1 MGRVFAV
8 GLTVVSLASS
18 GAMAGMIYDVP
29 VTFDP
34 SVSSASLNLGVY
46 AGGSVSYSV
55 QGYAWNW
62 VQGKFVPNGDPIA
75 GSWNPHADWGTH
87 RQISNPG
94 GNAKLEFDVP
104 TLANDKLE
112 DLYVDIKGN
121 ADWSVNES
129 WSGSL
134 AVIPGVFE
142 IGFDLS
148 GSAGIDA
155 LYWQMTPGQPAN
167 GIIDPDGSVGGLLSG
182 SIGANFK
189 VKLGALPWMSVWNP
203 SYSLDLPIGIDAQ
216 LTGALN
222 LTDLNPDVGVNVN
235 ASLPSWSPA
244 SFSEGNSWSGS
255 TYIAPFVP
263 YYTINVS
270 WGIGAGVEI
279 ETPRVELN
287 GPIEN
292 IIPEPISL
300 AVFGL
305 GGGMLTLL
313 RRRSR

>member
-1 MGRVFAV
+1 MFRVLV
-8 GLTVVSLASS
+8 LGLTVVVLASS

-34 SVSSASLNLGVY
+34 NISTASVNLGVY
-46 AGGSVSYSV
+46 AGGSVSYSI
-55 QGYAWNW
+55 QGYTWDVW
-62 VQGKFVPNGDPIA
+62 HFVPNGDPIA

-87 RQISNPG
+87 QQISNPG

-104 TLANDKLE
+104 TLANDKIE

-121 ADWSVNES
+121 ADWTVDES

-134 AVIPGVFE
+134 AIIPGVFE
-142 IGFDLS
+142 IGLDLS

-155 LYWQMTPGQPAN
+155 LYWQMTGGQPAN
-167 GIIDPDGSVGGLLSG
+167 GVINPDGSIGGSLGG
-182 SIGANFK
+182 SIGADFK

-203 SYSLDLPIGIDAQ
+203 SFGLDLPIDLDAQ
-216 LTGALN
+216 LTGSLS
-222 LTDLNPDVGVNVN
+222 LTNLNPDVGVNIN

-244 SFSEGNSWSGS
+244 SFSEGDSWNAS
-255 TYIAPFVP
+255 TYIAPIIP

-279 ETPRVELN
+279 ETPRVNLN
-287 GPIEN
+287 GTIEN